1 MRSCRVTFYGPFG
14 VFSNILKKF
23 NLFFSVDPFTRK
35 DWYDVKAPSMFA
47 TRQIGKTLVNRTQGT
62 SKFLFWSFRLHSELP
77 CWQGLRN
84 LRKAFLASVIWVA
97 FVSLLCVHLLRNT
110 QLWTTEL
117 SATPWLIFIFNYG
130 PSRTVNNP
138 FGMWGR
144 FLIWYTC
151 VQTAQMFMLCL
162 LPLQYTQISWI
173 GYNKQRMH

>member
-1 MRSCRVTFYGPFG
+1 MWSYISSTLNGPFG

-62 SKFLFWSFRLHSELP
+62 SKCLF
-77 CWQGLRN
+77 G
-84 LRKAFLASVIWVA
+84 SVIWVA
-97 FVSLLCVHLLRNT
+97 FVSSLCVQLLKNM
-110 QLWTTEL
+110 QLRTNEP
-117 SATPWLIFIFNYG
+117 SAIPWLIFIFNFG
-130 PSRTVNNP
+130 PSRAVNNP

-151 VQTAQMFMLCL
+151 VQTAQMLMLCF
-162 LPLQYTQISWI
+162 LPLHYTHIFA
-173 GYNKQRMH
+173 